1 MQFERWL
8 AFWRLAKNKFC
19 YLGEIDSIR
28 LGGRPIKKAGKVAG
42 RQPKTELKSGWPE
55 DSTHFSF
62 RFSQVCLSGSYLWR
76 SLVHRANHI
85 YPIAEREE

>member
-1 MQFERWL
+1 VE
-8 AFWRLAKNKFC
+8 
-19 YLGEIDSIR
+19 
-28 LGGRPIKKAGKVAG
+28 G